1 MGNQAI
7 VAFENDDGTFDLHHS
22 PDGATNFQ
30 LLVPLSIAASTND
43 ASYRDFVASLES
55 PESRLNTEAGQE
67 YELARKRSNWT
78 NTRLPDKDPS
88 TLLESDPFKISVNVE
103 RIVEHVSPRTKHLY
117 LITDEVELY
126 YPAWGSMGLLEW
138 FEKTVEIN
146 AYNRN
151 RTPHK
156 GQVDALTAKKPDY
169 SFSGTDFR
177 DFSHIPTSKKGY
189 EVFQDNF
196 QDIGATVSEDAFIA
210 EQSSET
216 LETVRL
222 IRSGWVFTV
231 NATGDTITPP
241 DAVSRSIYPIRV
253 SLENRESL
261 EEVANE
267 MRTLNESVCDLA
279 LYIDA
284 MSLEVSNGS
293 LNGKQRAQA
302 GKMFMEQ
309 LIESHTSEIEERLLP
324 FSSL

>member
-30 LLVPLSIAASTND
+30 LLVPLSMAAST
-43 ASYRDFVASLES
+43 
-55 PESRLNTEAGQE
+55 T
-67 YELARKRSNWT
+67 NWT
-78 NTRLPDKDPS
+78 NTRLPDKDSS

-126 YPAWGSMGLLEW
+126 YPVWGSMGLLEW
-138 FEKTVEIN
+138 FEKTMEIN
-146 AYNRN
+146 TYNRN

-156 GQVDALTAKKPDY
+156 GQVDALTDKNPDY

-177 DFSHIPTSKKGY
+177 DFSHIPTSKKEY
-189 EVFQDNF
+189 EVFRDNF

-222 IRSGWVFTV
+222 IRSG
-231 NATGDTITPP
+231 
-241 DAVSRSIYPIRV
+241 
-253 SLENRESL
+253 
-261 EEVANE
+261 
-267 MRTLNESVCDLA
+267 
-279 LYIDA
+279 
-284 MSLEVSNGS
+284 
-293 LNGKQRAQA
+293 
-302 GKMFMEQ
+302 
-309 LIESHTSEIEERLLP
+309 
-324 FSSL
+324 